1 MRVAMNRA
9 KTFQTLTQTA
19 RSLLTLLG
27 ANIDTVNLLKRMCV
41 LFIKCFDALPAHTES
56 KTPCGITDLV
66 NLLSFLQVQLFVS
79 IIVHFSFHA
88 GQVFFNIAKSAAQK

>member
-9 KTFQTLTQTA
+9 KTFQTLTQTV

-41 LFIKCFDALPAHTES
+41 LFIKCFDACQRILSQKLLAES
-56 KTPCGITDLV
+56 PTW
-66 NLLSFLQVQLFVS
+66 
-79 IIVHFSFHA
+79 
-88 GQVFFNIAKSAAQK
+88 